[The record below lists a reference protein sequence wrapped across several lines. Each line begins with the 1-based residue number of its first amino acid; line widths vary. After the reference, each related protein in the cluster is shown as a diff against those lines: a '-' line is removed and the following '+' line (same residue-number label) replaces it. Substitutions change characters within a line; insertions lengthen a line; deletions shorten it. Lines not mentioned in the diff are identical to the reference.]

1 MDNYHLRLQSLDEA
15 TEPCAIL
22 YQGIFVYANEA
33 FVLKLGYNSFS
44 EIKARRIQDLSLAID
59 ADDLAGFLKRANL
72 TVEVANSRPKCRISV
87 PDGRDVVLSGYST
100 YFGGSRVTCLTASD
114 SRQISVPRLFRRLT
128 NGAWKSHL
136 AIAFLL
142 LLTLTTGLLLTNIN
156 INNAPKV
163 YLPADSPAVVIDD
176 KLREVFP
183 NDEGLVLLFEGVA
196 LFSDGFMGALDGL
209 TDELKSHEAIDTV
222 ISVTSQDHIR
232 GTESGFIIEPLIDAD
247 SEDRN
252 PAQRRERILGD
263 RFANGLLAAPDGS
276 ALALVVIPET
286 MQSSLDRMALQ
297 DEITD
302 LVGDH
307 GLKGYLTAVA
317 GQITTDVEQTRSLID
332 ENKLF
337 IPITVI
343 IGLLL
348 IWVLFRRV
356 LALAITGLVIAST
369 VNATLSLHVVFN
381 QPFNMIS
388 SILPPLLSALS
399 IAALV
404 HLFNATSY
412 ASKRGKTG
420 PQRVADALAEVKR
433 PALYTALTTMA
444 GFASLAFSPI
454 TPIRVFG
461 LITAAGVGLIYLVVY
476 HLVPPI
482 LSRYDHGEW
491 RTGTGRFSPIDRIV
505 GFCYRLG
512 TRRPVPTLVVTAS
525 LIALG
530 SPFINNVVV
539 ETNLLQFFASDHKTR
554 IATEHI
560 EEKIAGTGSLDI
572 SFTSSRAE
580 GLISPDN
587 LVEIRDFQRWAEGQP
602 EIDKALSPVDFIE
615 EMHWGFH
622 AEQSAY
628 RAIPDNPDLISQY
641 LFIYD
646 GDDLYDFLDE
656 NYRQARVSLN
666 INVHGANEISM
677 LMDRIRDYLAGQD
690 MDDME
695 WQIAG
700 LSRMFAEQEDLLVK
714 GQIYSIVS
722 AVGMIF
728 LFMLVLWRSLKDSL
742 ICMIPNLSPILIIFI
757 AMGIFGI
764 WLDMAT
770 AMIASVAVG
779 IAIDDTIHVY
789 HGFISRVKH
798 GGVRPVTA
806 IARTYRQA
814 GRAITT
820 TTIILCAQFLLL
832 TTSAFAP
839 ITSFGL
845 LTSAGLV
852 AALLFDI
859 LLLPALMVLLFR
871 PVPAVSGD
879 SKPS

>member
-1 MDNYHLRLQSLDEA
+1 MDNYRLRLQSLDES

-22 YQGIFVYANEA
+22 YHGIFVYANEA

-44 EIKARRIQDLSLAID
+44 EIKAKRIRDLPLAID
-59 ADDLAGFLKRANL
+59 PDDLATFLKRANL
-72 TVEVANSRPKCRISV
+72 TVEVASSRPKCKISV
-87 PDGRDVVLSGYST
+87 TGGKDVVLSGYST

-114 SRQISVPRLFRRLT
+114 SKQIRVPRIFQRLADST
-128 NGAWKSHL
+128 WKPLL
-136 AIAFLL
+136 AIAFVL
-142 LLTLTTGLLLTNIN
+142 LLTVASGLLLTNIN

-163 YLPADSPAVVIDD
+163 YLPSDSPAVVIDE

-196 LFSDGFMGALDGL
+196 LYSDGFMDAMDRL
-209 TDELKSHEAIDTV
+209 TNVLESHEAVDTV

-232 GTESGFIIEPLIDAD
+232 GTESGFIIEPLIDVD
-247 SEDRN
+247 NEDRN
-252 PAQRRERILGD
+252 AAQRRERILGD

-286 MQSSLDRMALQ
+286 MQSSLARMALQ

-302 LVGDH
+302 LVADH

-337 IPITVI
+337 IPTTVI
-343 IGLLL
+343 VGLLL
-348 IWVLFRRV
+348 IWFLFRRV
-356 LALAITGLVIAST
+356 LALAVTGLVLASV
-369 VNATLSLHVVFN
+369 VNTTISLHVVFN

-404 HLFNATSY
+404 HLFNAISY
-412 ASKRGKTG
+412 ASKRGKMG
-420 PQRVADALAEVKR
+420 AERVADALAEVKR

-461 LITAAGVGLIYLVVY
+461 LITAAGVGFIYLVVY

-482 LSRYDHGEW
+482 LARYDHNEW
-491 RTGTGRFSPIDRIV
+491 RTGTGRRSPIDRIV
-505 GFCYRLG
+505 GLCYRFG
-512 TRRPVPTLVVTAS
+512 ARRPVPTLVVTAS
-525 LIALG
+525 LLVIG
-530 SPFINNVVV
+530 SPFIANVVV

-572 SFTSSRAE
+572 SFTSARSE
-580 GLISPDN
+580 GLISPSN
-587 LVEIRDFQRWAEGQP
+587 LNVIRDFQDWAEQQP
-602 EIDKALSPVDFIE
+602 EVDKALSPVDFIE

-622 AEQSAY
+622 AEQSEY
-628 RAIPDNPDLISQY
+628 RTIPDNPDLISQY

-656 NYRQARVSLN
+656 SYRQARVSLN

-677 LMDRIRDYLAGQD
+677 LMDRIRDYLASRD

-714 GQIYSIVS
+714 GQIYSMVS

-789 HGFISRVKH
+789 HGFISRVRK

-820 TTIILCAQFLLL
+820 TTIILCAQFMLL

-839 ITSFGL
+839 INSFGL
-845 LTSAGLV
+845 LTSAGLL

-859 LLLPALMVLLFR
+859 LLLPALLVLLFR
-871 PVPAVSGD
+871 PATPASGD
-879 SKPS
+879 LQPG